1 MLIGELARRTGVST
15 RLLRYYEEQGL
26 LEPQRDSLGY
36 RSYAEDA
43 PEQVG
48 YLRQMLAAG
57 LSTEDI
63 RGLLPCAMDRGD
75 ARWIQACDKSL
86 RIVASRHSELDSRIA
101 ELERQRELLMRT
113 RATIRDAQPVT
124 QVF

>member
-1 MLIGELARRTGVST
+1 MLIGELARRTAVST

-36 RSYAEDA
+36 RSYADDA

-48 YLRQMLAAG
+48 YIREMLAAG

-86 RIVASRHSELDSRIA
+86 GIVANRHSELDSRIA
-101 ELERQRELLMRT
+101 ELERQRELLVRT
-113 RATIRDAQPVT
+113 RATIREAQPVM
-124 QVF
+124 